1 MKKDVYKHKK
11 FDNCRCC
18 RMLVV
23 KKKKKNNNANNG
35 RFKYKNL
42 SNFVIF
48 IVHSSISSVNK
59 KYIYKK
65 IKYIYI

>member
-1 MKKDVYKHKK
+1 
-11 FDNCRCC
+11 
-18 RMLVV
+18 MLQNVSG
-23 KKKKKNNNANNG
+23 KKKIKKNNANNG

-59 KYIYKK
+59 NNIY
-65 IKYIYI
+65 